1 MSLFLTRKRHAAP
14 LKASMALA
22 LSAVALNIAAA
33 SAQEVKGQRA
43 NSAQPAASGPAKQD
57 KCDCE
62 SPYRE
67 YKAADTPQTTALF
80 AAVEANDE
88 AAFSA
93 ALTQVDHPG
102 DYAMKGV
109 PLLHALLTPP
119 RTLRSTERT
128 YWDMGPEEA
137 TRLRDAW
144 QALLPARTRMLTA
157 LLATHPALDD
167 ATYESR
173 RPSLHLTLL
182 YGTPQIMDMLL
193 AAGAKPDQ
201 RGDEYHTPLEFLT
214 NHRDFEYTVRMTY
227 LPRMVDRAAMTRM
240 VVALFKAGASRPYRA
255 MDERPN
261 AEVRRALTDEQGRI
275 RPAADYLAWAP
286 MVELTEGAE
295 PLQALAATGSK
306 PSDEQAHSALMMAAY
321 TGNAGALSTLMDL
334 GPRIIPNKA
343 YGAKRDRD
351 VWLDAAQAALAGGH
365 PELATQLLRKDMPF
379 EQKPEQLEGMF
390 VKMENTGEPILNQA
404 ARTGDIATLKRVLA
418 LGAPVN
424 GDAADEYTV
433 PPLVDALLAHQL
445 GAAKAL
451 LAAGADPLIPRQ
463 YSSVSALKLA
473 IKADDPSL
481 LRELLTAAKPDALQA
496 LLRDPTRSPVNA
508 VLEQQGKHSVEM
520 LRQLVGAGA
529 DLKAL
534 HSSAIVQALENRDE
548 TLAAYLIDAGVPVNP
563 IARTSTQSTEPVDWR
578 SDTPPLMYAV
588 SFGQSAIVDQLLAKG
603 ADPLAL
609 TPDGASTLY
618 SVIAQQDNAM
628 LDRLLRAGAKL
639 DDPRLPQAPA
649 PHALLNAA
657 VMSGDVAML
666 RRVSQANGQ
675 PPAYACL
682 PKDAEFVLLEKPGH
696 FAALRKAGFIG
707 TRNECVEGAVSLSQR
722 IVRSLL
728 GEPRWVVARHDTV
741 VDVLRQLK
749 ASGERLGAMDHDG
762 STALTT
768 AIQLGRDDLVE
779 VLLAAGADPDEADA
793 KDRSPAWVALE
804 TGQSG
809 MLALL
814 ARYKARFDTAAAPP
828 GQSFNTTLACHA
840 APKFSEVLKDAG
852 VTLKQVTCGSPA
864 AAAVASAKARQPK
877 PVASLPGH
885 YYLQGAREVG
895 GELQLSNDGRFDY
908 AMSYGAVDIL
918 AQGTWRSDGKR
929 VYLDTPPVEPASV
942 ISGVHAQTNTGDAA
956 DQLTVR
962 VYVGNRPVKVQV
974 AMSSSEA
981 DYAGESKNDANS
993 ADSDSDRSKG
1003 VAAPIAPGALKALA
1017 VFLPLP
1023 SGERW
1028 YTVDITKLDP
1038 AAHSIRIDLALPESV
1053 TRSPL
1058 HTMLVLNEDGA
1069 LVDGQNG
1076 RLRYVKQ

>member
-1 MSLFLTRKRHAAP
+1 MSLFLTRKRHAVP
-14 LKASMALA
+14 LKASMALV
-22 LSAVALNIAAA
+22 LSAIAMNIAAA
-33 SAQEVKGQRA
+33 PAQGAKG
-43 NSAQPAASGPAKQD
+43 QPAASSPAKQD

-67 YKAADTPQTTALF
+67 YKAADTPQTAALF

-119 RTLRSTERT
+119 RTLRSKEQT
-128 YWDMGPEEA
+128 YWDMAPEEA

-144 QALLPARTRMLTA
+144 QALLPARTRMLAA

-173 RPSLHLTLL
+173 RPSLHLALL

-201 RGDEYHTPLEFLT
+201 LGDEYDKPLEFILGR
-214 NHRDFEYTVRMTY
+214 HFEFAVRMTY
-227 LPRMVDRAAMTRM
+227 LPRLVDRAAMSRM
-240 VVALFKAGASRPYRA
+240 VVALFKAGAARPYRA

-261 AEVRRALTDEQGRI
+261 AEIRRALTDKDGHV
-275 RPAADYLAWAP
+275 RPAADYLAWTP
-286 MVELTEGAE
+286 LVELTEGAE
-295 PLQALAATGSK
+295 PLLALAATGSK
-306 PSDEQAHSALMMAAY
+306 PSDEQAHIALMMAAY
-321 TGNAGALSTLMDL
+321 TGNAGALPTLMDL
-334 GPRIIPNKA
+334 GPRLIRNKEHE
-343 YGAKRDRD
+343 AKHDRD

-379 EQKPEQLEGMF
+379 EQKPEPFEGTF
-390 VKMENTGEPILNQA
+390 VKMESTGQPILNQA

-418 LGAPVN
+418 LGAAVN
-424 GDAADEYTV
+424 GDPAEKYAA
-433 PPLVDALLAHQL
+433 PPLVNALLAHQL
-445 GAAKAL
+445 AAAKAL
-451 LAAGADPLIPRQ
+451 LAAGADPLIQRK
-463 YSSVSALKLA
+463 YSSESALKLA
-473 IKADDPSL
+473 VKADDPSL
-481 LRELLTAAKPDALQA
+481 LRELLAAAKPDALQA
-496 LLRDPTRSPVNA
+496 LLRDRSHSPVNA

-520 LRQLVGAGA
+520 LRQLVSAGA

-548 TLAAYLIDAGVPVNP
+548 ALAAYLIDAGVPVNP
-563 IARTSTQSTEPVDWR
+563 TARASTQNAEPVDWR
-578 SDTPPLMYAV
+578 SDTPPLMYAA

-639 DDPRLPQAPA
+639 DDKRLPQAPA

-675 PPAYACL
+675 PPANACL
-682 PKDAEFVLLEKPGH
+682 PKGAEFLLLEKPGY
-696 FAALRKAGFIG
+696 FAALRRAGFTG
-707 TRNECVEGAVSLSQR
+707 ARNECVEGAIPLSQR
-722 IVRSLL
+722 LVSDLL
-728 GEPRWVVARHDTV
+728 GEPRWVAARHDTV
-741 VDVLRQLK
+741 VDVLQQLK
-749 ASGERLGAMDHDG
+749 ASGANLDAMGDDG

-768 AIQLGRDDLVE
+768 TVQLGRDDLADA
-779 VLLAAGADPDEADA
+779 LLAAGANPDAADA
-793 KDRSPAWVALE
+793 RDRSPAWVALE
-804 TGQSG
+804 TGQPG

-814 ARYKARFDTAAAPP
+814 ARHKARFDAAAAPK
-828 GQSFNTTLACHA
+828 GQAFNTTLACHA
-840 APKFSEVLKDAG
+840 APKFSQVLKDAG
-852 VTLKQVTCGSPA
+852 VTLKQVTCTSPTTA
-864 AAAVASAKARQPK
+864 GVAGAKTGHPK

-885 YYLQGAREVG
+885 YYLQGVREVG
-895 GELQLSNDGRFDY
+895 GELQLSKDGRFDY

-942 ISGVHAQTNTGDAA
+942 IGGVHAQTKTNDPA

-962 VYVGNRPVKVQV
+962 VYVGDRPVKVQV

-981 DYAGESKNDANS
+981 DYVGKSANHADS
-993 ADSDSDRSKG
+993 ADDDSDRTKG
-1003 VAAPIAPGALKALA
+1003 VVAPIAPGALKALA

-1028 YTVDITKLDP
+1028 YTVDLTKLDP
-1038 AAHSIRIDLALPESV
+1038 AARSIRIDLALPESV

-1069 LVDGQNG
+1069 LVDGENG